1 MLRKIYLSG
10 ELGARFGTEF
20 SMAATTY
27 TEVLKCIEA
36 NRPGFKNYLMECYD
50 NDIGFC
56 FDTAGKA
63 IEENNDLLI
72 PLKEGDIT
80 ISAIPSGSKGIGK
93 IIIAI
98 AIIYAMSYGYIPP
111 EAAAAATPATA
122 TTAATAAIPA
132 SAGTGTWAIN
142 AAGALTKKGMAAS
155 MVASSFATTGLAEIM
170 AQDPSMDNKET
181 NDYLFKGQADNTA
194 EGDPVPL
201 IYGEMITPGRPVTT
215 NIINGHYSDPTN
227 YSMGRGG
234 VGITNNVKSDSETS
248 IEAV

>member
-50 NDIGFC
+50 DGIGFC
-56 FDTAGKA
+56 FDTAGKG
-63 IEENNDLLI
+63 IEKEEDLLI

-98 AIIYAMSYGYIPP
+98 AIIYAMSYGYVPP
-111 EAAAAATPATA
+111 EAAVAADAGAAAGTAAAAGTPAV
-122 TTAATAAIPA
+122 
-132 SAGTGTWAIN
+132 AGTGNWAIN
-142 AAGALTKKGMAAS
+142 AAGALTKRGMAAA
-155 MVASSFATTGLAEIM
+155 MVASNFATMGLAEIM
-170 AQDPSMDNKET
+170 AQDPSIDNKET
-181 NDYLFKGQADNTA
+181 NDYLFKGQAENTA

-201 IYGEMITPGRPVTT
+201 IYGEMITPGRPITT
-215 NIINGHYSDPTN
+215 NIINGFYSDPTN
-227 YSMGRGG
+227 YFLGDGI
-234 VGITNNVKSDSETS
+234 GITNNIKSDTETR
-248 IEAV
+248 